1 MLNINRRNYKEAI
14 LELNNNMFTCKNT
27 DVLDKLQ
34 DIRMLFQEESKCN
47 TLLAAIIALNEKKIT
62 GLSDISSG
70 VMNSYLNEIVNILGK
85 RDYFNCIDMETFKSR
100 YSSFNYLHI
109 LKEVKPIDSDVY
121 LPNIIVSKDMVIG
134 NNTYELMG
142 LCSIFSLDEVLKMHI
157 LVLHMYI
164 NSTPR

>member
-62 GLSDISSG
+62 EERLIYIEKIISIIG
-70 VMNSYLNEIVNILGK
+70 GP
-85 RDYFNCIDMETFKSR
+85 
-100 YSSFNYLHI
+100 I
-109 LKEVKPIDSDVY
+109 LKERLEFLLFKKKGEKTKDEIIADLRMQLENNSNINEKD
-121 LPNIIVSKDMVIG
+121 LP
-134 NNTYELMG
+134 
-142 LCSIFSLDEVLKMHI
+142 
-157 LVLHMYI
+157 
-164 NSTPR
+164 R